1 VQRIWADRGAAIQDD
16 KNQDDAVKP
25 RPVNP
30 HDHLL
35 SKPVCVVETQ
45 QRAILIV
52 LLLSVAAAAAAVS
65 IEKKK
70 TAREIPQESAKSP
83 RLGLCDTRRQ
93 SFKRRSPRVYAA
105 FS

>member
-16 KNQDDAVKP
+16 KNQDEAVKP

-52 LLLSVAAAAAAVS
+52 LLLARDCAFVPKIQILQHRPPKSIGPLLPLFLGCQLSSVP
-65 IEKKK
+65 
-70 TAREIPQESAKSP
+70 TP
-83 RLGLCDTRRQ
+83 
-93 SFKRRSPRVYAA
+93 
-105 FS
+105 